1 MSTSAQEIAELWS
14 AGTPLLYLVTSE
26 EDRAVAL
33 CRAAAEGF
41 DASCG
46 VWSSLRGLEPI
57 APAARDPLAVLE
69 AVLKAP
75 APFLAV
81 LLDFHEALGNPLVS
95 RRVRDVLPRLAAEG
109 RCLAVVAPRVVLPDG
124 VAAEAAVLRL
134 PLPG

>member
-33 CRAAAEGF
+33 CRGAAEGF

-69 AVLKAP
+69 AVLKVPTLRA
-75 APFLAV
+75 AALA
-81 LLDFHEALGNPLVS
+81 G
-95 RRVRDVLPRLAAEG
+95 RL
-109 RCLAVVAPRVVLPDG
+109 
-124 VAAEAAVLRL
+124 
-134 PLPG
+134 